1 MLRLWTEWGLKQK
14 LVTKHAKVLPD
25 SVLEACFRGM
35 AMSGAAMDAGP
46 LKSETWLTESAKAW
60 FMGQQAANEPNG
72 QDPRNGSGSSGAGQ
86 AKLSKNQFTQGL
98 KQVLGLHVP
107 WANADSL
114 WRRILKDFPAT
125 EPPPALDHHHASTSP
140 IATRPTGA
148 RSPLSNKG
156 LPPRSSYPAA
166 SLTGRHSPPTPSLPP
181 QGSPNGSPLSQQ
193 RPSSSKQP
201 MAPSQFTNDAGID
214 KVAEN
219 ELSRE
224 VGRDSLLFGADW
236 RGQLR
241 DLRRTRAATSAMPS
255 NGHPFKST
263 NRTKTARPKSAPQRS
278 KGRSTSAAVSGNKN
292 PRVSGGG
299 GTGGYA
305 PKARVS
311 AIGAAAEAAE
321 AADEAEMALLKAVA
335 GSSHLT
341 LYQFV
346 EAFRPPQNHISK
358 AKSLRP
364 VSASGVRP
372 STGGKSG
379 SRNEGHHHHHHEHE
393 EPTPLNL
400 HARGGSTDWMNE
412 AFAKVMQAFDNDKL
426 LLHEAFFVF
435 DINGDGVVSLG
446 EFVRVLQK
454 SSPPLHL
461 DKTSLFSLY
470 TAIDLSGRRAVHMT
484 EVMRWIE
491 IGMLIFMFLDDCP
504 LL

>member
-1 MLRLWTEWGLKQK
+1 
-14 LVTKHAKVLPD
+14 
-25 SVLEACFRGM
+25 
-35 AMSGAAMDAGP
+35 MSGAAMDAGP
-46 LKSETWLTESAKAW
+46 LKSDTWLTESAKAW
-60 FMGQQAANEPNG
+60 FMGQQAANEPTG
-72 QDPRNGSGSSGAGQ
+72 HDPRTSSSGAGQ

-107 WANADSL
+107 WANADAL

-125 EPPPALDHHHASTSP
+125 EPPLAIDHYANTNPGPRPAGT
-140 IATRPTGA
+140 
-148 RSPLSNKG
+148 RSPLSGRG
-156 LPPRSSYPAA
+156 LPPRSSYPAP
-166 SLTGRHSPPTPSLPP
+166 SLTGRHSPPTPTLPP
-181 QGSPNGSPLSQQ
+181 RGSPVGSPLSQQ
-193 RPSSSKQP
+193 RPSSKQP
-201 MAPSQFTNDAGID
+201 NNAEID
-214 KVAEN
+214 EITAK

-224 VGRDSLLFGADW
+224 EVGGESLLFGADW

-241 DLRRTRAATSAMPS
+241 DLRRSRAANGLTTGQTFKATNPS
-255 NGHPFKST
+255 
-263 NRTKTARPKSAPQRS
+263 KTARPKSAPLRS
-278 KGRSTSAAVSGNKN
+278 KGRSASAGVGGNKN
-292 PRVSGGG
+292 PRVSGG
-299 GTGGYA
+299 TGGNA

-311 AIGAAAEAAE
+311 AIGAAAEAAD

-364 VSASGVRP
+364 GSASAAHP
-372 STGGKSG
+372 NGGRSAG
-379 SRNEGHHHHHHEHE
+379 RQEGHRHHHQHEG
-393 EPTPLNL
+393 PAPLNL

-454 SSPPLHL
+454 SNPPLHL
-461 DKTSLFSLY
+461 DKNSLFSLY

-484 EVMRWIE
+484 EVN
-491 IGMLIFMFLDDCP
+491 
-504 LL
+504 